1 MKGLNAR
8 GLLVAVVAALLSLPA
23 VAQEASTVKPLFEYP
38 EVPEKLTKPNLR
50 ANFMVAHLW
59 EKYPLD
65 KEPIA
70 DAASFHETFTDY
82 LSFFTIAD
90 RDEVEKSIKN
100 YVERVA
106 KNERNLYLTVGILD
120 AEVLN
125 IYGSFCSDDVY
136 TMFAKYLTDNKHVPG
151 ELKDVM
157 KDNMRVLANSTVG
170 TAVADMP
177 LAKSP
182 SGATSLAGIASEYT
196 ILFFNA
202 PDCVDCSIYKVRLK
216 ANLAANTLIEAGVLS
231 IVSVY
236 PEGQTDGIDG
246 EAANWNVASLPDFDK
261 AYDMRIRPA
270 VYFLDSEKRIV
281 AKFVE
286 IDNLLSTLEGIKQ
299 AKGV

>member
-8 GLLVAVVAALLSLPA
+8 GLLAAAVAALLSLPVA
-23 VAQEASTVKPLFEYP
+23 AQETNTVKPLFEYP

-136 TMFAKYLTDNKHVPG
+136 TIKHVPG

-246 EAANWNVASLPDFDK
+246 EAANWNVASLPDFGK

-270 VYFLDSEKRIV
+270 VYFLDGEKRIV